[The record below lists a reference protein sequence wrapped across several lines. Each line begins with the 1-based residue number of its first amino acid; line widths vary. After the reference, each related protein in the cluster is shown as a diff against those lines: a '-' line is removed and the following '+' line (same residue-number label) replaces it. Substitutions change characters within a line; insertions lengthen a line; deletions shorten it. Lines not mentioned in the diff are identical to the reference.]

1 MMARQRPAVLS
12 TERSVLSTCLLVL
25 TCCLGCSSASRDS
38 VQLTLISPH
47 RDEIREEVA
56 LGFKDWFRQRT
67 VTHLE
72 QLRKAVE
79 SSEPSAVSPTATAA
93 AETLLRDWTDQ
104 DLPEIRQA
112 YGAWKQQPGME
123 TQRQLLTAVET
134 YRTQPPVIDVVWL
147 DIGAGTSQIER
158 YIRARF
164 DSNPDGIGIDLLFGG
179 GTDIYIRAADRGH
192 LQRIELPAPLI
203 KRLRPQLN
211 GVPIYDKEGRWYGPV
226 LSSFG
231 ILYNRE
237 VLQRIYQP
245 EPKLWKDLGEPGL
258 MGWVSSG
265 DPRMTGSI
273 HMVYEIILQGLGWQE
288 GYSLLM
294 RMGANTHGFI
304 RDSGTLSRTVTNGQV
319 AAAGNLD
326 ANALTAIGR
335 NPEMIGFVLPEG
347 QTIINPD
354 AIGVLKGAPHSQL
367 ARAFVEFT
375 LSDAGQLLFLLR
387 PGQPG
392 GPRRYP
398 LCRLSSVEELY
409 ERYPPEV
416 RSIGTANPFKVK
428 NTIAYN
434 TKLGGS
440 RWDALNDLMG
450 ATILDAQPE
459 LAAAW
464 SAVVYQAPLERRVQL
479 AVDLFQPPVGEQELL
494 TYSRRV
500 AEEGAR
506 LRTLTI
512 NQWGEDARER
522 YRRIRQAAAGSQ

>member
-1 MMARQRPAVLS
+1 M
-12 TERSVLSTCLLVL
+12 
-25 TCCLGCSSASRDS
+25 
-38 VQLTLISPH
+38 
-47 RDEIREEVA
+47 A

-67 VTHLE
+67 ATHLD
-72 QLRKAVE
+72 QLHKALG
-79 SSEPSAVSPTATAA
+79 SADDAGVTTAA
-93 AETLLRDWTDQ
+93 DTLLRDWSAQ
-104 DLPEIRQA
+104 DLPEMHQA
-112 YGAWKQQPGME
+112 YAAWKKQPHTATRQQ
-123 TQRQLLTAVET
+123 LASVVET
-134 YRTQPPVIDVVWL
+134 YRQQPPRVEVVWL

-164 DSNPDGIGIDLLFGG
+164 DNSPDGIGIDLLFGG

-192 LQRIELPAPLI
+192 LQRIEIPASLI

-237 VLQRIYQP
+237 VLRRIYQP
-245 EPKLWKDLGEPGL
+245 EPKVWSDLGEPGL

-273 HMVYEIILQGLGWQE
+273 HMVCEIILQGLGWKD
-288 GYSLLM
+288 GFSLLM

-335 NPEMIGFVLPEG
+335 NPKMIGFVLPDG

-354 AIGVLKGAPHSQL
+354 AIGVLKGAPHTQL

-375 LSDAGQLLFLLR
+375 LSDAGQLLFLLQ

-398 LCRLSSVEELY
+398 LCRLSAVEELY
-409 ERYPPEV
+409 QRYPPDV
-416 RSIGTANPFKVK
+416 RSIGAADPFKVK

-450 ATILDAQPE
+450 AVIVDVQPE

-464 SAVVYQAPLERRVQL
+464 RAVVYQAPLDQRVQL
-479 AVDLFQPPVGEQELL
+479 ATALFKPPVTEDELL
-494 TYSRRV
+494 TYARRV
-500 AEEGAR
+500 ATEGAQ

-512 NQWGEDARER
+512 NQWGEDAREH
-522 YRRIRQAAAGSQ
+522 YRRICRTAAGSE